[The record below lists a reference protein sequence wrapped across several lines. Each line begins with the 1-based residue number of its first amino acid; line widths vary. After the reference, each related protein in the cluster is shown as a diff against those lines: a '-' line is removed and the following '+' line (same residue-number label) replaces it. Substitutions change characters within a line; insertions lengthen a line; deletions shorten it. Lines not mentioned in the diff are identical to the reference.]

1 MLLYSPSQ
9 SQDDFETFSNNF
21 EMKLETLARKG
32 SFLATFF
39 DDFDDKTSFEGS
51 TIETITSQFG
61 LHMLINEPIHLLQNS
76 SSCIELIFTSQANIV
91 VESGVHSSTGPSC
104 RHQIVFT
111 KFDLKIYYSPPYLRD
126 VWHYKE
132 ANTVLIKQAVNY
144 FNWEK
149 ASSVTNINEK
159 FLFSTRRS

>member
-61 LHMLINEPIHLLQNS
+61 LHMLIN
-76 SSCIELIFTSQANIV
+76 
-91 VESGVHSSTGPSC
+91 
-104 RHQIVFT
+104 
-111 KFDLKIYYSPPYLRD
+111 
-126 VWHYKE
+126 
-132 ANTVLIKQAVNY
+132 
-144 FNWEK
+144 
-149 ASSVTNINEK
+149 
-159 FLFSTRRS
+159 